1 MNENQ
6 VKYNKGV
13 AGSKKA
19 DEKAVAFMAKETVE
33 GLATNGE
40 DAKIKRIA
48 ENIFKWSVGGKDGAT
63 IMGYLGLTQAKYDE
77 LMASYPLFVGAM
89 AKGREYAN
97 SLMGMTMYEMAM
109 GMEYEE
115 ETVVKYSD
123 SFEIVKLKKRI
134 DPSVQLRALQYLMEN
149 KMGDVWGKER
159 KDKDESEIKEIV
171 RGLSVEERKT
181 VLEAMRKKKIADGE
195 VVDVKEEEKHEDGN
209 SN

>member
-1 MNENQ
+1 MENNQ
-6 VKYNKGV
+6 KKYNGSI

-19 DEKAVAFMAKETVE
+19 DEKAVGFMAKQVVD
-33 GLATNGE
+33 GLADKDEET
-40 DAKIKRIA
+40 KIKRIA
-48 ENIFKWSVGGKDGAT
+48 ENIFKWSVGGKDSAT

-89 AKGREYAN
+89 AKGKEYAN

-115 ETVVKYSD
+115 EVIVKYSD
-123 SFEIVKLKKRI
+123 TYEKVRITKRI

-159 KDKDESEIKEIV
+159 KEKDESDIKEIV
-171 RGLSVEERKT
+171 RGLSVEERKQ
-181 VLEAMRKKKIADGE
+181 VLDAMRKKKIADGE
-195 VVDVKEEEKHEDGN
+195 IVDVKEEDGKDGN
-209 SN
+209 TD